1 MNLFIGLISGTSMD
15 GIDAALIDSNSHK
28 LITGITTPYTQSL
41 KKQLLTF
48 DPNQKH
54 TPQALL
60 ELNHLLGHAFSNA
73 ALALLK
79 KTKYNPKDIT
89 AIGSHGQTLYHSPD
103 TKIRTTLQLGCPHTI
118 AVNTG
123 ITVVADFRTR

>member
-48 DPNQKH
+48 DPNQK
-54 TPQALL
+54 Q
-60 ELNHLLGHAFSNA
+60 
-73 ALALLK
+73 
-79 KTKYNPKDIT
+79 
-89 AIGSHGQTLYHSPD
+89 
-103 TKIRTTLQLGCPHTI
+103 
-118 AVNTG
+118 
-123 ITVVADFRTR
+123 